1 MKTLKQIKKIII
13 AVVGFTILVLGLLMI
28 VLPGPAFI
36 FIPLG
41 LTILASE
48 FVWAE
53 MWLKKVKSK
62 FKEANDKLKGKKA
75 A

>member
-13 AVVGFTILVLGLLMI
+13 AVVGFTILLFGLLMI

-41 LTILASE
+41 LTILATE

-53 MWLKKVKSK
+53 MWLKKVKAK
-62 FKEANDKLKGKKA
+62 FKDASDKIKGKKA